1 MKTIS
6 LNANTVDKKWVVIDA
21 TDQVLGRI
29 ATKAAGILRGKTKP
43 TFTPHVD
50 CGDNVII
57 INASK
62 IKLTGA
68 KWDQKFITIIPGT
81 PEELN
86 QPLQRNYEKRG
97 LLAY

>member
-6 LNANTVDKKWVVIDA
+6 LNANTVDKKWVIVDA
-21 TDQVLGRI
+21 TDQVLGTGSERELHPSS
-29 ATKAAGILRGKTKP
+29 AVKQKP

-62 IKLTGA
+62 AQIDWREVGSE
-68 KWDQKFITIIPGT
+68 KFITTIQGFPGGIKSAT
-81 PEELN
+81 A
-86 QPLQRNYEKRG
+86 RG
-97 LLAY
+97 NT